1 MEFQV
6 TRSDLFSDDESLSS
20 LLPKGS
26 FVPLSFHQ
34 FDADVIVY
42 ILYYISINT
51 SDTNTM

>member
-20 LLPKGS
+20 LLPTGS

-34 FDADVIVY
+34 FDADVVY

-51 SDTNTM
+51 SETNTM